1 MKHTAKL
8 LALLAVALL
17 VPQAGCNDPLRVSIP
32 SIVPPGSLSDSAA
45 LATLRA
51 GAIGNFSI
59 AYSGDHP
66 DGNGGTGEGVIMYGG
81 LLADEWINSE
91 TFPTRIEVDARTIQ
105 VTNADVGIWF
115 RNLHR
120 ARRSAENAAARFEAQ
135 APDDPTFAEMLSLAG
150 FTYLF
155 FGETFC
161 SGVPLSRAT
170 PEGQLIYGTPLTT
183 AHLFDTALARFNKA
197 LAVSTDPDMTN
208 LASVG
213 KARALLD
220 LAATPADFAAAAA
233 VAAGVPTAFFYEV
246 EHSETTDRENN
257 GVFKGNV

>member
-81 LLADEWINSE
+81 LLADEWIDSE

-105 VTNADVGIWF
+105 TTNADVDLWF
-115 RNLHR
+115 RRMHQ
-120 ARRSAENAAARFEAQ
+120 ARNSAEKAAAQFAQ
-135 APDDPTFAEMLSLAG
+135 FAPTDPGYAEMLALAG
-150 FTYLF
+150 MTYIF
-155 FGETFC
+155 FAETWC
-161 SGVPLSRAT
+161 SGVPVSHLNADGSIT
-170 PEGQLIYGTPLTT
+170 YGQPLTT
-183 AHLFDTALARFNKA
+183 LATLDTAIARFDNA
-197 LAVSTDPDMTN
+197 IAVSTDPAMTDFAT
-208 LASVG
+208 LA
-213 KARALLD
+213 KARAVLD
-220 LAATPADFAAAAA
+220 TGGFAAAGALAAT
-233 VAAGVPTAFFYEV
+233 VPTSFVYVE
-246 EHSETTDRENN
+246 EHSENTDRQNN
-257 GVFKGNV
+257 